1 MNEQSE
7 ADMTIEYDEKGKIFT
22 DIVSKVAIPS
32 VVQTTQHLVRGNIH
46 VHRDE
51 RLKDELDRDELFL
64 AMTDVSVVGNDGQVL
79 HESRFLAVRRAQI
92 VWVMPAREAEEID
105 EQ

>member
-1 MNEQSE
+1 
-7 ADMTIEYDEKGKIFT
+7 MTIEYDDKGKVFT
-22 DIVSKVAIPS
+22 DVVSKVAIPA
-32 VVQTTQHLVRGNIH
+32 VVQTTQQLIRGNIH

-64 AMTDVSVVGNDGQVL
+64 AMTDVSMVGADSQET
-79 HESRFLAVRRAQI
+79 HEARFVAVRRAQI
-92 VWVMPAREAEEID
+92 VWVMPAREAQETG

>member
-1 MNEQSE
+1 
-7 ADMTIEYDEKGKIFT
+7 MTIEYDEKGKIFT
-22 DIVSKVAIPS
+22 DIVSKVAIPA
-32 VVQTTQHLVRGNIH
+32 VVQTTQHLIRGNVH
-46 VHRDE
+46 VRQDE

-64 AMTDVSVVGNDGQVL
+64 AMTDANVIGADGQVI

-92 VWVMPAREAEEID
+92 VWVMPARETQETG